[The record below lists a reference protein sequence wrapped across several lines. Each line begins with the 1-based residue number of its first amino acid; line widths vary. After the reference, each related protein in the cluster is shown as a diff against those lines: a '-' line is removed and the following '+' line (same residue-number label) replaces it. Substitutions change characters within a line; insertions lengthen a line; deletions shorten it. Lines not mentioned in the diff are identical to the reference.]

1 MKKLKYLAVIALLSI
16 SGGCSVI
23 HASAGYHPVLIAHRG
38 SSAIEPEHTA
48 LSYARAIKDKADYI
62 EIDLR
67 ETKDGHLI
75 AIHDNT
81 VDRTT
86 DGKGMTDDL
95 SLAQIKKLNAGKG
108 EKILTLEEIIQKF
121 GQTANYYIETRESN
135 GSLVMEKKLID
146 ILQKHKLIS
155 SHKAVIESFSG
166 KSLKKVRSMNK
177 KVPLVRL
184 LKDNEAEEINDKQ
197 LQTIRTYADTV
208 GLNAKLANEAVVKRI
223 HHNKM
228 KVHVFFDKE
237 DEHTLTPIMLKQ
249 KADGVFTNNPAY
261 TRGVLQNSK

>member
-1 MKKLKYLAVIALLSI
+1 MKKLKYLVIIGLLSI

-23 HASAGYHPVLIAHRG
+23 HASAGYHPILIAHRG

-67 ETKDGHLI
+67 ETKDGDLI
-75 AIHDNT
+75 AIHDKT

-86 DGKGMTDDL
+86 DGKGMTKDL
-95 SLAQIKKLNAGKG
+95 SLAQIKKLDAGKG

-121 GQTANYYIETRESN
+121 GQTANYYIETRESD

-155 SHKAVIESFSG
+155 SHKAVIESFSEQ
-166 KSLKKVRSMNK
+166 SLKKVRSMNK
-177 KVPLVRL
+177 NVPLVQL
-184 LKDNEAEEINDKQ
+184 LKDKEAEKINDKQ
-197 LQTIRTYADTV
+197 LQAIRTYADTV
-208 GLNAKLANEAVVKRI
+208 GLNAKLTNETVVKRI

-228 KVHVFFDKE
+228 KVHVFFDMK
-237 DEHTLTPIMLKQ
+237 DERALTPIMLKQ
-249 KADGVFTNNPAY
+249 KVDGVFTNNPAS
-261 TRGVLQNSK
+261 THSVLQKQ

>member
-1 MKKLKYLAVIALLSI
+1 MKKLKYLVIIGLI
-16 SGGCSVI
+16 SMTGGCSVI

-75 AIHDNT
+75 AIHDKT

-86 DGKGMTDDL
+86 DGKGLTEDL
-95 SLAQIKKLNAGKG
+95 SLAEIKKLNAGKG
-108 EKILTLEEIIQKF
+108 EKILTIEEIIEKF

-146 ILQKHKLIS
+146 ILQKYKLIS
-155 SHKAVIESFSG
+155 SHKAVIESFSE

-177 KVPLVRL
+177 SVPLVRL
-184 LKDNEAEEINDKQ
+184 LKDKEAENINDKQ
-197 LQTIRTYADTV
+197 LQAIRTYADTV
-208 GLNAKLANEAVVKRI
+208 GLNAKLTNEAAVKRI

-237 DEHTLTPIMLKQ
+237 DERALTPIMLKQ
-249 KADGVFTNNPAY
+249 KVDGVFTNNPAY
-261 TRGVLQNSK
+261 TRNVLQKQ